1 MKILI
6 VTTRFGEGLGGKEN
20 YLVSLSREFLAMG
33 HEVRVVA
40 RSFDAFPEFSDAR
53 RFTAPGCDPPV
64 LKAVGPELHRLAPR
78 GSVSLLGPLTY
89 KLHFYAWGFGVAIR
103 AFHHIWGASLDR
115 HVRWSDI
122 VHYDGTGLELLGFSA
137 LRSCRSWGRR
147 LVICPHAHPGSW
159 GDHVRDLDLYRLADG
174 LITKTE
180 YEKSFFVSREM
191 DPNRIHVIGNGPH
204 LPESGDPDDL
214 ARRLEIRFP
223 VVLFVGRRSQSKGYP
238 TLVEAMHRV
247 WIDQPRVC
255 LLVLSPL
262 DDLAS
267 TQDQNPLDSRIIS
280 LPGASESDKDAAY
293 RLADVLCLPSRAEA
307 FGMALIEAWRHGK
320 PVIAGRI
327 PALEEVVTDG
337 VDGWLVPQEAGALAH
352 KIAMVLEDPEAAR
365 RMGRAGQSKVREKY
379 DWGSIAAR
387 TLAVY
392 VGQSE
397 PVL

>member
-1 MKILI
+1 MK
-6 VTTRFGEGLGGKEN
+6 
-20 YLVSLSREFLAMG
+20 
-33 HEVRVVA
+33 
-40 RSFDAFPEFSDAR
+40 
-53 RFTAPGCDPPV
+53 
-64 LKAVGPELHRLAPR
+64 
-78 GSVSLLGPLTY
+78 
-89 KLHFYAWGFGVAIR
+89 
-103 AFHHIWGASLDR
+103 
-115 HVRWSDI
+115 RW
-122 VHYDGTGLELLGFSA
+122 L
-137 LRSCRSWGRR
+137 
-147 LVICPHAHPGSW
+147 
-159 GDHVRDLDLYRLADG
+159 
-174 LITKTE
+174 
-180 YEKSFFVSREM
+180 
-191 DPNRIHVIGNGPH
+191 
-204 LPESGDPDDL
+204 
-214 ARRLEIRFP
+214 
-223 VVLFVGRRSQSKGYP
+223 
-238 TLVEAMHRV
+238 
-247 WIDQPRVC
+247 DQPRVC